1 MVSEFDRI
9 APVVLIMAASSSPSA
24 SSDSLQD
31 ELLSKVLSAMPQV
44 PAHRCLFYETS
55 IGKVS
60 MVRQLTPSLHVE
72 HDRATY
78 EQMQSFLKR
87 MVLVDSSRGGDSM
100 INTSPLQHQQQH
112 GAKRFSCV
120 DSMADTLFIDWS
132 IGK

>member
-9 APVVLIMAASSSPSA
+9 APVVLIMAAA
-24 SSDSLQD
+24 SSDPLQD

-44 PAHRCLFYETS
+44 PPHRCLFYDTS
-55 IGKVS
+55 IGKIS
-60 MVRQLTPSLHVE
+60 IVRQLAPSLHLE
-72 HDRATY
+72 YDRAAY

-87 MVLVDSSRGGDSM
+87 MVLVAVDSRRSSSQGDSVLGA
-100 INTSPLQHQQQH
+100 SPSQH
-112 GAKRFSCV
+112 GGKRFTCV

>member
-9 APVVLIMAASSSPSA
+9 APVVLIMAAA
-24 SSDSLQD
+24 SSDPLQD

-44 PAHRCLFYETS
+44 PPHRCLFYDTS
-55 IGKVS
+55 IGKIS
-60 MVRQLTPSLHVE
+60 IVRQLAPSLHLE
-72 HDRATY
+72 YDRAAY

-87 MVLVDSSRGGDSM
+87 MVLVAVDSRHSSSQVDSVLGA
-100 INTSPLQHQQQH
+100 SPPQH
-112 GAKRFSCV
+112 GGKRFTCV